1 MASDL
6 ITNFVGLFLKD
17 RYEEIEDFSL
27 QASDIQ
33 SEQLFNLLREAE
45 NTEWGW
51 KYDFK
56 TIFSYQDFRERLPI
70 QKIDDLQPF
79 LKRIQADNHNL
90 LWPGIP
96 KKIISSFGNKLIPV
110 SEQSINETFFQGIN
124 DSYAIYLN
132 QNPESNLFSGYSVFV
147 GEGPEEPYMKDLFNL
162 LQENEPFI
170 TSLLNLPKQMIDE
183 RDQDLYYNLILKEI
197 QGEKI
202 TNFKGS
208 PECLLLL
215 LQKAGSTLGNSNI
228 NQLWPNTE
236 VLFHRSSTISSKLSE
251 GRKKLPQEIK
261 YQATYCSPEGL
272 FGIQD
277 DPNDPAYM
285 LMLDLSIFYEFLPAK
300 GTDNQAI
307 PLEDIDLNIDYQM
320 VITNCSGLWRC
331 CSEGPLIRFV
341 SKAPYRFILI

>member
-17 RYEEIEDFSL
+17 RYQEIEDFRL

-45 NTEWGW
+45 STEWGC

-70 QKIDDLQPF
+70 QKIDDLRPY
-79 LKRIQADNHNL
+79 LKRMQADDHNL

-96 KKIISSFGNKLIPV
+96 KKIIHSFNNKLIPV

-124 DSYAIYLN
+124 DSYAIFLH
-132 QNPESNLFSGYSVFV
+132 QNPESKLFSGYSVFI
-147 GEGPEEPYMKDLFNL
+147 GEGPKEPFMRDIFNL
-162 LQENEPFI
+162 LEENEPFI
-170 TSLLNLPKQMIDE
+170 ASLLNLPKHRIE
-183 RDQDLYYNLILKEI
+183 ETDQDLYYNLILKEI
-197 QGEKI
+197 QEEKV

-208 PECLLLL
+208 PESLLLL
-215 LQKAGSTLGNSNI
+215 FQKASSTSTNTIS
-228 NQLWPNTE
+228 NQLWPDTE
-236 VLFHRSSTISSKLSE
+236 VLFHRSPTITSKILESK
-251 GRKKLPQEIK
+251 RNLPQQIA
-261 YQATYCSPEGL
+261 YQASYCSPEGL

-277 DPNDPAYM
+277 DPNDSAYM
-285 LMLDLSIFYEFLPAK
+285 LMLDLSIFYEFLPPV
-300 GTDNQAI
+300 GEDDQAI
-307 PLEDIDLNIDYQM
+307 PLEDINLNNDYQM

-331 CSEGPLIRFV
+331 RSEGPLIRFV
-341 SKAPYRFILI
+341 SKAPYRFILV

>member
-17 RYEEIEDFSL
+17 RYEEIEDFRL

-45 NTEWGW
+45 DTEWGK

-70 QKIDDLQPF
+70 QKVNDLQPY
-79 LKRIQADNHNL
+79 LKRIQAGDHNL

-96 KKIISSFGNKLIPV
+96 KKIIPSFGEKLIPV

-124 DSYAIYLN
+124 DSFAIYLH

-147 GEGPEEPYMKDLFNL
+147 GEGIEEPFMKNLFNL

-170 TSLLNLPKQMIDE
+170 TSLLNLPKHMIDE
-183 RDQDLYYNLILKEI
+183 RDQNHCYNLILKEI
-197 QGEKI
+197 QGEKV

-208 PECLLLL
+208 PECLLSL

-236 VLFHRSSTISSKLSE
+236 VLFHRSTTITSKLLE
-251 GRKKLPQEIK
+251 GKRNYLK
-261 YQATYCSPEGL
+261 
-272 FGIQD
+272 
-277 DPNDPAYM
+277 
-285 LMLDLSIFYEFLPAK
+285 
-300 GTDNQAI
+300 
-307 PLEDIDLNIDYQM
+307 
-320 VITNCSGLWRC
+320 R
-331 CSEGPLIRFV
+331 
-341 SKAPYRFILI
+341 